1 MDNMQNMN
9 EGKSRKKLL
18 VPLVVLL
25 LCAVSLTG
33 AAYAYTSTLTNTG
46 NTAEV
51 HYLSVDKSIAED
63 AELMVDG
70 TKTIAAF
77 TDNYEYNGNSPVK
90 NVIKCDFES
99 PVTIA
104 TYNLNVQRDGSDA
117 VYFTVSSSD
126 LANKVLYG
134 TTKITEVFDVK
145 YKIGAASYALGV
157 TASNV
162 VAVNANFTV
171 EIVFE
176 KKATIEDPKIIDT
189 VTDFSGDFNTAQKCY
204 DLFDNG
210 NNKFTL
216 TFEANTVN
224 PNA

>member
-9 EGKSRKKLL
+9 EEKSRKKLL

-46 NTAEV
+46 NNAEV
-51 HYLSVDKSIAED
+51 HYLSVDKSTAEN
-63 AELMVDG
+63 AVLMVDG
-70 TKTIAAF
+70 TDAIAAF

-104 TYNLNVQRDGSDA
+104 TYYLNVQRDGSDA

-126 LANKVLYG
+126 LASKVLYG

-145 YKIGAASYALGV
+145 YKIGEASYDLGA

-162 VAVNANFTV
+162 AVNTNFTV

-176 KKATIEDPKIIDT
+176 KKATIEDPRIIDT

-204 DLFDNG
+204 DLFDNNG
-210 NNKFTL
+210 NKFML